1 MSALVLG
8 IDPGK
13 ASGLA
18 VYTRGKLASLA
29 TCTPGELV
37 AAITRIAPS
46 LVVFEDSRLQ
56 SPTWGRGV
64 SRAALL
70 KVARN
75 VGQIDGWCA
84 LIEEASD
91 LGAARALARLG
102 LADEKAAKDMAEL
115 RELLSAWRD
124 AKVTVR
130 KAVLG
135 WVVRGCLALLLLG
148 LAVKLGLAGR
158 VAA

>member
-1 MSALVLG
+1 MTNTNMLLHLAAQAEARGADLVTL
-8 IDPGK
+8 
-13 ASGLA
+13 
-18 VYTRGKLASLA
+18 R
-29 TCTPGELV
+29 
-37 AAITRIAPS
+37 
-46 LVVFEDSRLQ
+46 
-56 SPTWGRGV
+56 
-64 SRAALL
+64 
-70 KVARN
+70 
-75 VGQIDGWCA
+75 A